1 MKTLV
6 YDNIGLLHLITAIIA
21 LVTGTLVLSMKKGT
35 KVHKQIG
42 YVYATNMLLLNAT
55 AFGIYRLFGGFGI
68 FHISAMVS
76 LLTLLGGMVP
86 VLTKW
91 PKNRWINLH
100 YIYMYWS
107 VIGLYAAF
115 VSEVFTRIPETP
127 FFSMLSITTF
137 AVMGVAGFVYTR
149 LRKRWQQQFAEK
161 IKKSVYQP

>member
-6 YDNIGLLHLITAIIA
+6 YNNIGLLHLITAIIA

-35 KVHKQIG
+35 KVYKQIG
-42 YVYATNMLLLNAT
+42 YVYAINMLLLNAT

-68 FHISAMVS
+68 FHVSAIVS
-76 LLTLLGGMVP
+76 LLTLSGGMVP

-91 PKNRWINLH
+91 PKNKWIDLH

-127 FFSMLSITTF
+127 FFSILSITTF
-137 AVMGVAGFVYTR
+137 AVMGVAGFAYSK
-149 LRKRWQQQFAEK
+149 LRKKWQQQFGKK
-161 IKKSVYQP
+161 IRKSVYQT